1 MKLKI
6 FQKVNGAYVVEYVVL
21 VPSPAFGILLSWFLA
36 SLSNP
41 LFPLAPPVVTIKCSL
56 YADSTWG
63 RFFHNAELER
73 MVDQDLSRLYPEH
86 GNYFQ
91 TKGCQGI
98 LRRILLLWCLRH
110 PECGY
115 RQGKFLSQ
123 ATVTHNMFTFLL
135 NTFAHFGMVFTFPS
149 NSVSNRA

>member
-1 MKLKI
+1 M
-6 FQKVNGAYVVEYVVL
+6 A
-21 VPSPAFGILLSWFLA
+21 A
-36 SLSNP
+36 
-41 LFPLAPPVVTIKCSL
+41 IKCCL

-63 RFFHNAELER
+63 RFFHNAEMER

-110 PECGY
+110 PEYGY
-115 RQGKFLSQ
+115 RQGKLLSQ
-123 ATVTHNMFTFLL
+123 STVTHNMFTFLTL
-135 NTFAHFGMVFTFPS
+135 VRCLFFLTA
-149 NSVSNRA
+149 

>member
-1 MKLKI
+1 
-6 FQKVNGAYVVEYVVL
+6 
-21 VPSPAFGILLSWFLA
+21 
-36 SLSNP
+36 
-41 LFPLAPPVVTIKCSL
+41 
-56 YADSTWG
+56 
-63 RFFHNAELER
+63 

-115 RQGKFLSQ
+115 RQGKLLSQ
-123 ATVTHNMFTFLL
+123 ETVTHNMFTIFLL
-135 NTFAHFGMVFTFPS
+135 WHNIYFSFQLFKLPCLIDSFW
-149 NSVSNRA
+149 